1 MNDLLFGKNKQEEF
15 DAFQRNCY
23 SPEEMGL
30 KITMADVDK
39 YDKLLI
45 ELRKYYSNRLLVLFL
60 YTLGMIIWGGIEL
73 IRYLYGDMTDD
84 SIMHLFNGITCI
96 IWVLVTFKVMYYLIY
111 NKYVGYL
118 MNKRTRELIHKQES
132 YNGNIY
138 TYTDTELDQL
148 KTYIAYRNKCSS
160 LKN

>member
-1 MNDLLFGKNKQEEF
+1 
-15 DAFQRNCY
+15 
-23 SPEEMGL
+23 
-30 KITMADVDK
+30 
-39 YDKLLI
+39 
-45 ELRKYYSNRLLVLFL
+45 
-60 YTLGMIIWGGIEL
+60 
-73 IRYLYGDMTDD
+73 MTDD
-84 SIMHLFNGITCI
+84 SMMHLFNGLTWI
-96 IWVLVTFKVMYYLIY
+96 IWLFVTFKVMYYLIY